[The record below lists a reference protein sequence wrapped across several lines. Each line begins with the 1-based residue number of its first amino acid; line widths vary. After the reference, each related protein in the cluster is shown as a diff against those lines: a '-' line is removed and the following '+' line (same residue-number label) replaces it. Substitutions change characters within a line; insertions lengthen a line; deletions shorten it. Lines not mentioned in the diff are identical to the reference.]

1 MVVLVCTYFRL
12 CSLTRGCMNML
23 ALQRIAYKVIG
34 NVLHFSSSQMV
45 RCPALDDTSALVV
58 IESGVIISGH
68 SGSVHACCYRSCQQ
82 SFAAF
87 RVAGA
92 VARRGCGVV
101 QRGGYSVLADERVV
115 IVVVH
120 RIHYRSL
127 QRDILGDITMKGSAC
142 IITPCFYI
150 NLRQL

>member
-23 ALQRIAYKVIG
+23 ALQRIAYEVIG

-68 SGSVHACCYRSCQQ
+68 SGSVHACCNRSCQQ

-87 RVAGA
+87 RVAGP
-92 VARRGCGVV
+92 V
-101 QRGGYSVLADERVV
+101 
-115 IVVVH
+115 
-120 RIHYRSL
+120 
-127 QRDILGDITMKGSAC
+127 T
-142 IITPCFYI
+142 
-150 NLRQL
+150 